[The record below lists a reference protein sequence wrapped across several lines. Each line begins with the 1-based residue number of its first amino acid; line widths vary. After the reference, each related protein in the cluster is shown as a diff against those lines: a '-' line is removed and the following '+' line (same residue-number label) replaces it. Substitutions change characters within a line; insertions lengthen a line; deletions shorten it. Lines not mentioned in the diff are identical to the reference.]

1 VVTHFGAMGLR
12 SISANNRLILQTS
25 RRLRSGFFVAWSVK
39 RVSSSSRSSSANSF
53 NSFSFIQT
61 KTMRIRQAV
70 GLFESSLLKWLLAS
84 LRLGGFLALANP
96 TD

>member
-25 RRLRSGFFVAWSVK
+25 RRLSSGFFVAWSVK
-39 RVSSSSRSSSANSF
+39 RVPSSSGSSANSF

-70 GLFESSLLKWLLAS
+70 GLFESPLLKWLLAS
-84 LRLGGFLALANP
+84 LRLSGFLALANP